1 MKAFHFSTG
10 AADVFCLDN
19 AYNKWWFTRRYYFFM
34 ATLVPMHF
42 YFIFLLSLF
51 PNVRKFQ
58 VTAFI
63 TTSTIPNLYKY
74 KWFVALSI
82 MQTSQWS
89 CHKHVV
95 YVAGFIRFHIV
106 CMVHKDRD
114 NTHCEVLQLNLVQ
127 HWHRVFQWV
136 CHWKIWHARQQC
148 CRSICHL

>member
-1 MKAFHFSTG
+1 MHM
-10 AADVFCLDN
+10 
-19 AYNKWWFTRRYYFFM
+19 YNCWFNSWKLFILSLGQLMFFVWIMLIINDDLQDDITLFM
-34 ATLVPMHF
+34 ATLVPRHF

-89 CHKHVV
+89 CHKHKV

-106 CMVHKDRD
+106 CMVHTDRD
-114 NTHCEVLQLNLVQ
+114 FFNTHCEVLQLNLAQ
-127 HWHRVFQWV
+127 RRHRVFQWV
-136 CHWKIWHARQQC
+136 CH
-148 CRSICHL
+148 